1 MTTWILKMISSSPYE
16 AAYEAAHGTGHV
28 TETLGD
34 LRREAGETGVAAG
47 RVLEAALSLSRPSDG
62 LTREVGGFL
71 AAVKAA

>member
-1 MTTWILKMISSSPYE
+1 ME
-16 AAYEAAHGTGHV
+16 QQGAATQEIARSVGEAAHGTGHV

-47 RVLEAALSLSRPSDG
+47 RVLEAALSLSRHSDG